1 MTMKQLLVTLAIVL
15 VSSIAVAQTT
25 SENYVKSTVYQ
36 VETTTGNV
44 SSNDDKIESIS
55 YFDGL
60 GRPMQSIGI
69 RAGGNKQDIITPVV
83 YDGFGRQD
91 KDYLPYSRTS
101 SSLNYQEQNTTFFNN
116 LNTQYSTKY
125 PNDINASVPNP
136 YSEKHIE
143 SSPLSRILEQGAP
156 GEDWAVNKNS
166 DSDYTI
172 KFEYASNTASE
183 VKFYEVTLNT
193 SNGYE
198 PSLIIGANYN
208 ANELYKTITK
218 DENWQP
224 GQTHPKD
231 HTTEEFKDKQGRV
244 VLKRTYNDNSPHDTY
259 YVYDDF
265 GNLTYVLP
273 PKASDILSAG
283 NNAPSTITST
293 AIVASGNNLALEAS
307 TSIILSDGFH
317 ATSGSTF
324 TATINSHQNVLD
336 ELCYQYKYDDRN
348 RLVEKKIPGK
358 GWEYIVYDKLDR
370 PVLTQD
376 ANLNADNKWLFT
388 KYDAFGR
395 VAYTG
400 MYTHSTNIDQ
410 AAMQSYFNGQN
421 PNANNMFESK
431 VSSGTGYDN
440 SYYTNNNFPDTNI
453 ELYTIN
459 YYDDYSF
466 NKDGLSIPATNTNG
480 IAIVNHNNTD
490 VLKTKG
496 LPTGSKVKVL
506 TTSNWITTIT
516 GYDKKEQVLYTASKN
531 SYLNTTDIVTVELDF
546 VGKPTKT
553 TTTHSKTGQ
562 NTITTIDTFTYDH
575 IGRLLAQKQ
584 KINSQSDELIVLNS
598 YDELG
603 QLEHKKVGGNVAGTI
618 ENSTGLQTVDYT
630 YNIRGWLKQINNPS
644 SLGSDLFG
652 FNIKYNE
659 GNDALYNGNISSTQ
673 WKTANTDNSL
683 KNYNYTYDALNRITS
698 GIADNSHY
706 NLDLVAYDKNGNIER
721 LKRQGHT
728 NVAGTT
734 FGEMD
739 NLEYFY
745 TGNQLKAVNDYSSAS
760 ATTGFVDG
768 VELGVEYEYDDNGNM
783 ITDRN
788 KGIPTNGITYNHLNL
803 PTSVTINGNGNNG
816 TISYIYD
823 ATGIKLKKI
832 ISTGSTTEY
841 ASNYVYEDGSLKF
854 FNHPEGYVD
863 VNNIMDRNGNLI
875 SQSFQNIYQ
884 YKDHLGNVR
893 LSYKEIIGG
902 LEILEEN
909 NYYPFGLKHKG
920 YNNVVNSSNKALNW
934 KYNGVEYEEAL
945 GLDLYEMDLR
955 LYNPAIGRFNGI
967 DPVTHH
973 SQGTSV
979 AFDNNPI
986 FWADPSGADAINGE
1000 TVGAD
1005 GLTNSQWMELSRPG
1019 GGGFDAMRQQAS
1031 ANRAYLNEHRS
1042 ATIEAGP
1049 LEDGPRPLT
1058 STLLFALAAEEGV
1071 FDRKQAGLAFEDAA
1085 LRYWGYPSNSASFQS
1100 KRRKVLSGIGWVI
1113 PDAATDI
1120 TVYTS
1125 FFTKTTFAKSS
1136 FHEVKATSGF
1146 LHLNSGSSPYQI
1158 LGLIDAAAKS
1168 TTGGRNNR
1176 AILTFHTTAD
1186 TFVSPEVIA
1195 YATKNG
1201 VLLKQS
1207 FAYLKPGGYIS
1218 FTAPIILNSPGNK
1231 KITRNKNLKA
1241 PLPIHPTFGKESV
1254 RLRF

>member
-25 SENYVKSTVYQ
+25 SENYVKSTTYQ

-193 SNGYE
+193 SNGYA

-293 AIVASGNNLALEAS
+293 AIVTSGNNLVLEANN
-307 TSIILSDGFH
+307 SIILSDGFH

-348 RLVEKKIPGK
+348 RLIEKKIPGK

-400 MYTHSTNIDQ
+400 MYTHSANIDQ
-410 AAMQSYFNGQN
+410 AAMQNYFNGQN

-466 NKDGLSIPATNTNG
+466 NKDGLSIPATNTDG

-490 VLKTKG
+490 LLKTKG

-516 GYDKKEQVLYTASKN
+516 GYDKKGQVLYTASKN
-531 SYLNTTDIVTVELDF
+531 SYLNTTNVVTIELDF

-683 KNYNYTYDALNRITS
+683 KTYNYTYDALNRITS
-698 GIADNSHY
+698 AIDDINRYSLTGVN
-706 NLDLVAYDKNGNIER
+706 YDKNGNILSLLR
-721 LKRQGHT
+721 KGHIVENPVASISSHF
-728 NVAGTT
+728 NV
-734 FGEMD
+734 MD
-739 NLEYFY
+739 NLSYSY
-745 TGNQLKAVNDYSSAS
+745 DIGNKLLSVTDAINTPTAVKGEFKDGNKSGDD
-760 ATTGFVDG
+760 FV
-768 VELGVEYEYDDNGNM
+768 YDDNGNM
-783 ITDRN
+783 TSDKN
-788 KGIPTNGITYNHLNL
+788 KDINSITYNHLNL
-803 PTSVTINGNGNNG
+803 PTEVTFDDPQYDSAKI
-816 TISYIYD
+816 TYIYD
-823 ATGIKLKKI
+823 ATGVKLRKTMTVMEGGPTP
-832 ISTGSTTEY
+832 SQYQDTYY
-841 ASNYVYEDGSLKF
+841 AGNYVYQNGLFQPPSLKF

-863 VNNIMDRNGNLI
+863 AESGYEYV
-875 SQSFQNIYQ
+875 YQ
-884 YKDHLGNVR
+884 YKDHLGNIR
-893 LSYKEIIGG
+893 LSYKDNNGN

-920 YNNVVNSSNKALNW
+920 YNNIVNSSNKALDW
-934 KYNGVEYEEAL
+934 KYNGIEYEESL
-945 GLDLYEMDLR
+945 GLNLYEMDVR
-955 LYNPAIGRFNGI
+955 SYDPAIARWTSI
-967 DPVTHH
+967 DPVVHYDF
-973 SQGTSV
+973 SPYQ

-986 FWADPSGADAINGE
+986 FWADPSGADSETSDIIQNIFNASSSGMTWYNTGNGGFSTTDPEDSQDNDNDKEKNKRIRMQANALGEYISVTYELVDDKKNIHKITIKGSTRLKTKRRIRDPNRVQKIEIIIESNKGNPRVVSTILTSAIYDNIKCSIGE
-1000 TVGAD
+1000 KNKDRHHSHYGIAKKFPTD
-1005 GLTNSQWMELSRPG
+1005 ENHNSELSDFFANSFLDVLNQNPDHNPFNGQVLTPEWLDSTMG
-1019 GGGFDAMRQQAS
+1019 GVGVYESVTGRQVIS
-1031 ANRAYLNEHRS
+1031 RIL
-1042 ATIEAGP
+1042 GP
-1049 LEDGPRPLT
+1049 KT
-1058 STLLFALAAEEGV
+1058 
-1071 FDRKQAGLAFEDAA
+1071 
-1085 LRYWGYPSNSASFQS
+1085 S
-1100 KRRKVLSGIGWVI
+1100 KRLYAIFGGIWLGNKFRANWDHSGRKVEFKL
-1113 PDAATDI
+1113 D
-1120 TVYTS
+1120 
-1125 FFTKTTFAKSS
+1125 
-1136 FHEVKATSGF
+1136 
-1146 LHLNSGSSPYQI
+1146 
-1158 LGLIDAAAKS
+1158 
-1168 TTGGRNNR
+1168 
-1176 AILTFHTTAD
+1176 
-1186 TFVSPEVIA
+1186 
-1195 YATKNG
+1195 
-1201 VLLKQS
+1201 KQ
-1207 FAYLKPGGYIS
+1207 K
-1218 FTAPIILNSPGNK
+1218 
-1231 KITRNKNLKA
+1231 
-1241 PLPIHPTFGKESV
+1241 
-1254 RLRF
+1254 

>member
-125 PNDINASVPNP
+125 PNDINASMPNP
-136 YSEKHIE
+136 YSEKYLE
-143 SSPLSRILEQGAP
+143 SSPLSRVLEQGAP
-156 GEDWAVNKNS
+156 GEDWAVNKSS
-166 DSDYTI
+166 DSDNTI

-193 SNGYE
+193 SSGYD

-283 NNAPSTITST
+283 SNAPSTITST
-293 AIVASGNNLALEAS
+293 ATVTSGNNLVLEANN
-307 TSIILSDGFH
+307 SIILSDGFH

-348 RLVEKKIPGK
+348 RLIEKKIPGK

-388 KYDAFGR
+388 KYDALGR

-400 MYTHSTNIDQ
+400 MYTHSANIDQ
-410 AAMQSYFNGQN
+410 AAMQNYFNGQN
-421 PNANNMFESK
+421 LNANNMFESK

-440 SYYTNNNFPDTNI
+440 SYYTNNNFPTNI

-466 NKDGLSIPATNTNG
+466 NKDGLSIPSTNTDG

-490 VLKTKG
+490 ALKTKG

-516 GYDKKEQVLYTASKN
+516 GYDKKGQVLYTASKN

-575 IGRLLAQKQ
+575 VGRLLAQKQ

-644 SLGSDLFG
+644 SLGNDLFG

-803 PTSVTINGNGNNG
+803 PTEVTFDDPRYDSAKI
-816 TISYIYD
+816 TYIYD
-823 ATGIKLKKI
+823 ATGVKLRKTMTVMEGGPTP
-832 ISTGSTTEY
+832 SQYQDTYY
-841 ASNYVYEDGSLKF
+841 AGNYVYQNGLFQSPSLKF

-863 VNNIMDRNGNLI
+863 AENGYKYV
-875 SQSFQNIYQ
+875 YQ

-893 LSYKEIIGG
+893 LSYKDNNGS

-920 YNNVVNSSNKALNW
+920 YNSNVNSTNLAL
-934 KYNGVEYEEAL
+934 KYKFGGKEYQDEL
-945 GLDLYEMDLR
+945 GLDWYDITAR
-955 LYNPAIGRFNGI
+955 NYDPALGRWMNI
-967 DPVTHH
+967 DPLAEYGKMLTPYQF
-973 SQGTSV
+973 S
-979 AFDNNPI
+979 FNNPI
-986 FWADPSGADAINGE
+986 MFVDDDGKWSVSTHYRITFELLYSYGINRPAAQNAAHYSSTYADHPPRHILALNNSVGDGWTYPQAYYIGIDYSNTNKSQNTDYDPILSTDYNYNIWHAMRSNKEAELGTISASDAMKRGQKFGWNMIFGSAKEGKISDFNRNDIGLQMLGQGLHALQDSYAHHGTNMANHDVLNDAIGDTSEAENITKSAIFVHSVMSGDSKTSDKMLGKKGKISLDLSGASGNNIKDLYNTLKDQGKTLKYNYETGE
-1000 TVGAD
+1000 YDV
-1005 GLTNSQWMELSRPG
+1005 N
-1019 GGGFDAMRQQAS
+1019 
-1031 ANRAYLNEHRS
+1031 
-1042 ATIEAGP
+1042 
-1049 LEDGPRPLT
+1049 
-1058 STLLFALAAEEGV
+1058 
-1071 FDRKQAGLAFEDAA
+1071 
-1085 LRYWGYPSNSASFQS
+1085 
-1100 KRRKVLSGIGWVI
+1100 
-1113 PDAATDI
+1113 
-1120 TVYTS
+1120 
-1125 FFTKTTFAKSS
+1125 
-1136 FHEVKATSGF
+1136 
-1146 LHLNSGSSPYQI
+1146 
-1158 LGLIDAAAKS
+1158 
-1168 TTGGRNNR
+1168 
-1176 AILTFHTTAD
+1176 
-1186 TFVSPEVIA
+1186 
-1195 YATKNG
+1195 
-1201 VLLKQS
+1201 
-1207 FAYLKPGGYIS
+1207 
-1218 FTAPIILNSPGNK
+1218 
-1231 KITRNKNLKA
+1231 
-1241 PLPIHPTFGKESV
+1241 
-1254 RLRF
+1254 